1 MTWHALIVED
11 DPAWRELL
19 GEMLEDLGARI
30 TTADSYESAM
40 AAIQRG
46 PYDLAL
52 LDLSLESEDH
62 ENRDGM
68 RVLAR
73 FREQWPDAPTVLIT
87 GYGTVDVAVQA
98 LTTYGARDFIRK
110 EAFDRRRF
118 LETVRRV
125 VNTRPPT
132 PLVTSHAPP
141 RATATTNGTPSAV
154 GGRVLVVEDNP
165 AWQSIFQ
172 ELFEDLGCQ
181 VFISVSYAE
190 ARGWLQREPFDLV
203 VTDLKLVS
211 SVSPWENR
219 DGFHMLRVAREKNV
233 PAIVVSGLATPE
245 EIDRAF
251 EEFGVF
257 GFFDKEGLQRDSFLR
272 LAHTTLQQSQQ
283 QTPSHSARGP
293 NPLDTLTDRQ
303 MEVLRLLAQGK
314 TNKEIAAALIVTT
327 NTVKKHVLA
336 IFDKLGVNSRAA
348 AVAVALQHGLE
359 IETDATPKK

>member
-1 MTWHALIVED
+1 MIWHALIVED

-52 LDLSLESEDH
+52 LDLSLESENH

-73 FREQWPDAPTVLIT
+73 FREQWPDAPAVLIT

-125 VNTRPPT
+125 VNTRPTT
-132 PLVTSHAPP
+132 PLVASHPP
-141 RATATTNGTPSAV
+141 SRATPTTDDTASAV

-181 VFISVSYAE
+181 VFITVSYAE
-190 ARGWLQREPFDLV
+190 ARGWLQRERFDLI

-257 GFFDKEGLQRDSFLR
+257 GFFDKEGLQRDSFLQ
-272 LAHTTLQQSQQ
+272 LARTALQQSQQ
-283 QTPSHSARGP
+283 QPTARSSQGPS
-293 NPLDTLTDRQ
+293 PLDALTERQ
-303 MEVLRLLAQGK
+303 LEVLRLLAQGK
-314 TNKEIAAALIVTT
+314 TNKEIAAELIVTT

-348 AVAVALQHGLE
+348 AVAVALQHGLDV
-359 IETDATPKK
+359 ETDTPNEA

>member
-73 FREQWPDAPTVLIT
+73 FREQWPEAAAVLIT

-125 VNTRPPT
+125 VNTRPAT
-132 PLVTSHAPP
+132 PVVAQSQP
-141 RATATTNGTPSAV
+141 RRAATPEPSATV

-172 ELFEDLGCQ
+172 ELFEDLGCD

-272 LAHTTLQQSQQ
+272 LARTALQQGRQSNATTRTSQG
-283 QTPSHSARGP
+283 PS
-293 NPLDTLTDRQ
+293 PLDTLTDRQ

-314 TNKEIAAALIVTT
+314 TNKEIAAELIVTT

-348 AVAVALQHGLE
+348 AVAVALQHGLDV
-359 IETDATPKK
+359 ETNEANEE

>member
-19 GEMLEDLGARI
+19 SEMLEDLGARI
-30 TTADSYESAM
+30 TTAESYESAM

-73 FREQWPDAPTVLIT
+73 FREQWPDAAAVLIT

-110 EAFDRRRF
+110 ETFDRRRF
-118 LETVRRV
+118 LETIRRV
-125 VNTRPPT
+125 VHTRPTPT
-132 PLVTSHAPP
+132 IIGERQANEASAND
-141 RATATTNGTPSAV
+141 TTPAV

-165 AWQSIFQ
+165 AWQSIFR
-172 ELFEDLGCQ
+172 ELFEDLGCD
-181 VFISVSYAE
+181 VLISVSYAE

-219 DGFHMLRVAREKNV
+219 DGFHLLRVAREKNV

-257 GFFDKEGLQRDSFLR
+257 GFFDKEGLQRESFLR
-272 LAHTTLQQSQQ
+272 LARTALQQGQSQG
-283 QTPSHSARGP
+283 TATARSTQGP
-293 NPLDTLTDRQ
+293 NPLDTLTERQ
-303 MEVLRLLAQGK
+303 LEVLRLLAQGK
-314 TNKEIAAALIVTT
+314 TNKEIAAELIVTT

-348 AVAVALQHGLE
+348 AVAVALQHGLDV
-359 IETDATPKK
+359 ETQDE